1 MRCFHLLQYMGTVDL
16 IASCFLP
23 QTGDT
28 CALISCPCLAGGCWQ
43 GLRKGAGLSEK
54 AWSGEEALFVD

>member
-1 MRCFHLLQYMGTVDL
+1 MRCFHLLQDMGTVDV

-28 CALISCPCLAGGCWQ
+28 YALISCPCCLAGDWWQ
-43 GLRKGAGLSEK
+43 GLRKGAGLLE
-54 AWSGEEALFVD
+54 